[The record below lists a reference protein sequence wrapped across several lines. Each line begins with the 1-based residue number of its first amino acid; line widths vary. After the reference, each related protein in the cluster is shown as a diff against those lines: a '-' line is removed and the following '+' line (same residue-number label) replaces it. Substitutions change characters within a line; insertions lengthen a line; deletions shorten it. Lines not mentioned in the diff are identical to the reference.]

1 VISLKYYISFIVTVL
16 AFQGFSQLIQPFN
29 ARYSTSQKGGIRI
42 LSNVSVSCNSGSSCT
57 SATSE
62 IPPSGT
68 NSNGGFTMNYV
79 DLDGLSST
87 FMSSSDSLNLLN
99 CSEILWAGLYWSG
112 RATSSVTNWNLRNQV
127 KIRVGNGAYQN
138 LSADELVNAQSLGT
152 HPSYHCFKNIT
163 SIVQA
168 AGIKARFTVANVVTQ
183 TGGSNYWGGWSIIVV
198 YKNVFQSM
206 RNLTVFDGFGNVSA
220 GSSLDIPISG
230 FATPPSGPVGFELGV
245 IAFEGD
251 RGSTGDQLQFNG
263 AGTFVNVSDAM
274 HNTTDFFNSTISY
287 GAVLT
292 PFRIPSL
299 NNSLGYDASI
309 FLPNNSSFNFIGN
322 NATSATIRVT
332 TSSEN
337 ILARAFT
344 SAIDIYEPDLRADVR
359 INDLN
364 GGLVAPGDIL
374 EYTLVGKNIGSDL
387 SLNTFMVDTLDPRT
401 VYIPNSISYTFGSNN
416 GVKTDLTGDDQAE
429 YNAVNKTLKFR
440 IGTGANNAAG
450 GQVPAS
456 STGADSTVVKFRVQ
470 VINDCLMFQCDSTL
484 SHVAYIYGTGN
495 ISGNSYNNGGASDT
509 YDANGCPSE
518 ASNVLLIDVSG
529 CPPPTIGF
537 NPPVC
542 VGESLVLTASFSAA
556 ANYAWTG
563 PLLISTNGNT
573 QTITN
578 AQVASSGQY
587 NVHITFPGLNC
598 SLDTSVA
605 VVIHPN
611 PILNLDSLKNVTCFN
626 AANGKIYVSAS
637 SGTPVYQYQ
646 WTPGNLAGPSITN
659 LAPGNYTVIVSDVN
673 TCTATATYTITQP
686 TALSALASITSN
698 YNGRNISCFGAS
710 DGSASVSYSG
720 GTAPYLINWS
730 PGGATTPSIS
740 NLGPGTYTATITDA
754 NGCIKTS
761 SVTLTQ
767 PTVLTS
773 SHTQVNVSCF
783 GGSDGSI
790 NLSNGGGTPGYTYS
804 WSNGATT
811 QDISG
816 LSSATYSVIIA
827 DLNGCTKSHSV
838 SITQPAAPL
847 SLTQTRVNV
856 KCFGNSTGSIDL
868 TVAGGTSPYSYSW
881 SSGQTTQD
889 ISNLVAGNYT
899 VIVTDSKGCT
909 ATLAVSVSQP
919 LAPLSAQIT
928 PSAVL
933 CFGGNS
939 GSINLIPAGGTSPYS
954 FLWSNSA
961 VTEDL
966 TALTIGNYSVQI
978 KDANNCLFT
987 ISTTITQPS
996 APLSLTLSMDE
1007 PDCFGGLDG
1016 NIDVSISGGTIPYA
1030 YLWNNGALTEDLPA
1044 VGSGFYQVTVTDLN
1058 GCIIVG
1064 DTVITEPAP
1073 VSLMHSQVDVLCYGN
1088 STGAINLMPNGGT
1101 APYTFLWSN
1110 GSTQEDLTNIPA
1122 GIYLVTVTDNH
1133 GCQAN
1138 RTINVQQPIAPLTL
1152 TETHTDAVCVGGL
1165 QGTIDLT
1172 VTDGTGPYTYNW
1184 NNNQTI
1190 EDIQN
1195 LVAGT
1200 YTCVVT
1206 DNHLCFD
1213 TISVAILDPSNTL
1226 VLTTSHTDVS
1236 CFGGSNGFI
1245 DLSVSGGTPSY
1256 TYSWSNGQVGQDA
1269 TGLIQGNYFVIVTD
1283 ANTCQSFISVLVDE
1297 PDSALTATAVI
1308 TDVLCFGQLTGSI
1321 QITTSGGTAPYSYS
1335 WSNGAT
1341 TEDLSTIAAGTYSLI
1356 ITDANGC
1363 QFSFSTIIYQPL
1375 DLVIGQ
1381 GQVDVDCFSNSTGSI
1396 DITPAG
1402 GVGNYQYSW
1411 SNLATTQD
1419 LTNLIAGN
1427 YTVTLTDGNNCT
1439 TSSTITINQPT
1450 AIVSLA
1456 STVVPVSC
1464 FGGNNGSINI
1474 TASGGNGNFTYNW
1487 SNSSAVEDQ
1496 YNLSTGNYTVTATDF
1511 KGCSATQTYTVTQ
1524 PALALTTQISMTPVI
1539 CFSQANATATVT
1551 AFGGTA
1557 GYTYLWSNGQT
1568 AQTAIGLV
1576 AGNYSVVVTDV
1587 NNCQSTANITVTQ
1600 PNLLTV
1606 NLNPTNVLCYG
1617 NASGSISSSVQGGV
1631 LPYTYAWSNLAITP
1645 GISNLIAGQYSI
1657 IVTDANGCLAYDTT
1671 QINQPLAP
1679 LTYSLATTNNLCF
1692 GAALGTIDL
1701 SVFGGTSTYNY
1712 SWSNTQNTPDLA
1724 NLIAGNYQVVIS
1736 DANGCQLLVDTTI
1749 YQPTQIQSTA
1759 LMSPVKCFGGS
1770 DGFLNI
1776 TVSGG
1781 IAPYMYLWSNGQTT
1795 QDIDSLSTG
1804 SYSVQITDS
1813 NGCIRNFT
1821 YAVSQPAQPITLS
1834 LTQTNVACFGE
1845 STASINLTVAGGTPT
1860 YSYSWSNGQSTQD
1873 IFALDTGIYQVIVT
1887 DINNC
1892 QDSISTLITQ
1902 PAEPIQLSESHQD
1915 ILCFGAAT
1923 GSIDLSVSG
1932 GTPIYS
1938 YNWSNNQQT
1947 EDISTL
1953 VAGNYQVVV
1962 TDLLGCDDTLV
1973 VSLSQPQEPIDVT
1986 FTIENV
1992 NCFGDSTGTLE
2003 ASIFGGTAPYQFS
2016 WSTTDSTLFID
2027 SLPIG
2032 VYAIQVIDS
2041 TSCTYIETAIIF
2053 QPAAPLNA
2061 TYSTIEPQCFGY
2073 SDGQLI
2079 LNTTGGTP
2087 GYQYNWSTND
2097 STSTIDSIPTGNY
2110 SVQITDANGCIFDLA
2125 CFLDQPAQILPS
2137 FDSDILVGCSPL
2149 VVEFFN
2155 TSDADFNC
2163 AWTFGDSLSYT
2174 GCDDVIITF
2183 DTGGVYDV
2191 NLIAYDANGCFNDVT
2206 YNNYITVNQT
2216 PSASFT
2222 ADPTVLFPESPNTT
2236 ILNTSIGG
2244 DFYIWNMG
2252 VGDPDEMYF
2261 EPGDYQFPANIA
2273 DTFMITLY
2281 AVTTEGCAD
2290 TAYQQ
2295 ILFNNDPFY
2304 YIPNTF
2310 IPDGDNT
2317 NDVWLP
2323 IFSNLNNIKKY
2334 RVQVFNRWGE
2344 LVFETTDPSKGWD
2357 GNYLGNNCQDG
2368 TYTWKMQFTWYDYRV
2383 YNKAGHVNLL
2393 R

>member
-1 VISLKYYISFIVTVL
+1 
-16 AFQGFSQLIQPFN
+16 
-29 ARYSTSQKGGIRI
+29 
-42 LSNVSVSCNSGSSCT
+42 
-57 SATSE
+57 
-62 IPPSGT
+62 
-68 NSNGGFTMNYV
+68 MNYV

-112 RATSSVTNWNLRNQV
+112 RATSSVNNWSLRNQV
-127 KIRVGNGAYQN
+127 KIRVGNSTYQN
-138 LSADELVNAQSLGT
+138 LSADELVDAQSLGS

-168 AGIKARFTVANVVTQ
+168 AGIKARFTVANVVTE

-206 RNLTVFDGFGNVSA
+206 RNLTVFDGFGNISA

-263 AGTFVNVSDAM
+263 AGTFVNVSDAL

-299 NNSLGYDASI
+299 NNSLGYDASV

-322 NATSATIRVT
+322 NATAATIRVT

-364 GGLVAPGDIL
+364 GGLVTPGDIL

-401 VYIPNSISYTFGSNN
+401 VYIPNSISYSFGSNN
-416 GVKTDLTGDDQAE
+416 GVKTDASGDDQAE
-429 YNAVNKTLKFR
+429 YNAVNKILKFR
-440 IGTGANNAAG
+440 IGIGANNTAG
-450 GQVPAS
+450 GQVQAS

-542 VGESLVLTASFSAA
+542 VGESLVLTASFSAD
-556 ANYAWTG
+556 ANYSWTG
-563 PLLISTNGNT
+563 PLSFSTNANT

-578 AQVASSGQY
+578 AQLASSGQY
-587 NVHITFPGLNC
+587 AVHITFPGLDC
-598 SLDTSVA
+598 SIDTNIVI
-605 VVIHPN
+605 VIHPN
-611 PILNLDSLKNVTCFN
+611 PILNLDSIKNVTCFN
-626 AANGKIYVSAS
+626 AANGKIYVSTTAGTPNYQYAWS
-637 SGTPVYQYQ
+637 PGSGT
-646 WTPGNLAGPSITN
+646 GSSLTN
-659 LAPGNYTVIVSDVN
+659 LAPGNYTVIVTDAN
-673 TCTATATYTITQP
+673 TCKDTASYTVTQP
-686 TALSALASITSN
+686 TVVIATASISSN
-698 YNGRNISCFGAS
+698 YNGKDISCFGAS

-720 GTAPYLINWS
+720 GTAPYSISWS
-730 PGGATTPSIS
+730 PGGATIGSIS

-754 NGCIKTS
+754 NGCMKTS

-767 PTVLTS
+767 PTAITLTN
-773 SHTQVNVSCF
+773 TKINVSCF
-783 GGSDGSI
+783 GGSTGSI
-790 NLSNGGGTPGYTYS
+790 NLTSSGGTPGYTYS
-804 WSNGATT
+804 WSPDGQTT
-811 QDISG
+811 EDISS
-816 LSSATYSVIIA
+816 LSAGSYTVTAT
-827 DLNGCTKSHSV
+827 DLNGCAKQSTI

-847 SLTQTRVNV
+847 TITQTHVNV
-856 KCFGNSTGSIDL
+856 KCFGNNTGSIDI
-868 TVAGGTSPYSYSW
+868 TVAGGTSPYTYSW

-889 ISNLVAGNYT
+889 IALLISGDYT
-899 VIVTDSKGCT
+899 VTVTDFKGCI
-909 ATLAVSVSQP
+909 ATLLVSVSQP
-919 LAPLSAQIT
+919 AAPLSAQIT
-928 PSAVL
+928 PSPVL

-939 GSINLIPAGGTSPYS
+939 GSINLNPAGGTSPYS
-954 FLWSNSA
+954 FIWSNTATS
-961 VTEDL
+961 EDISNL
-966 TALTIGNYSVQI
+966 SIGNYSVQI
-978 KDANNCLFT
+978 TDANNCIYT
-987 ISTTITQPS
+987 ISTTITQPI
-996 APLSLTLSMDE
+996 APLSLTLSMDDA
-1007 PDCFGGLDG
+1007 DCFGATDG
-1016 NIDVSISGGTIPYA
+1016 SIDAAVNGGTTPYA
-1030 YLWNNGALTEDLPA
+1030 YSWNNGALTEDLPA

-1073 VSLMHSQVDVLCYGN
+1073 ISLLHSQVDVLCYGN
-1088 STGAINLMPNGGT
+1088 NTGSINLSANGGT
-1101 APYTFLWSN
+1101 APYSFLWSN

-1122 GIYLVTVTDNH
+1122 AIYTVTVTDNN
-1133 GCQAN
+1133 GCQAS
-1138 RTINVQQPIAPLTL
+1138 RIINIQQPIAPLII

-1172 VTDGTGPYTYNW
+1172 VTGGTGPYTYSW

-1190 EDIQN
+1190 QNIQN

-1206 DNHLCFD
+1206 DNHLCYD
-1213 TISVAILDPSNTL
+1213 SISVTISDPNNTL
-1226 VLTTSHTDVS
+1226 VLSTSHTDVS
-1236 CFGGSNGFI
+1236 CFGGSNGFV
-1245 DLSVSGGTPSY
+1245 DLAVSGGTPSY
-1256 TYSWSNGQVGQDA
+1256 AYSWSNGQVGQDA
-1269 TGLIQGNYFVIVTD
+1269 TGLTQGNYFVIVTD

-1297 PDSALTATAVI
+1297 PDSSLTATAVI
-1308 TDVLCFGQLTGSI
+1308 TDVACFGQLTGSI
-1321 QITTSGGTAPYSYS
+1321 QVTTSGGTAPYSYS
-1335 WSNGAT
+1335 WSNGST
-1341 TEDLSTIAAGTYSLI
+1341 SEDLANIAAGSYSLT

-1363 QFSFSTIIYQPL
+1363 QFIYSTIIYQPL

-1381 GQVDVDCFSNSTGSI
+1381 GHIDVDCFSNSTGSI

-1402 GVGNYQYSW
+1402 GVGNYQYTW
-1411 SNLATTQD
+1411 SNQAITQD
-1419 LTNLIAGN
+1419 ISNLIAGN
-1427 YTVTLTDGNNCT
+1427 YTVLLTDGNNCT
-1439 TSSTITINQPT
+1439 TSTTVAIIQPAAAVSLS
-1450 AIVSLA
+1450 AIV
-1456 STVVPVSC
+1456 TPVSC
-1464 FGGNNGSINI
+1464 TGGTNGSINI
-1474 TASGGNGNFTYNW
+1474 TANGGNGNYVYNW
-1487 SNSSAVEDQ
+1487 SNTSSVEDQ
-1496 YNLSTGNYTVTATDF
+1496 YNLSAGNYTVTATDF

-1524 PALALTTQISMTPVI
+1524 PALALTTQASMTPVI

-1551 AFGGTA
+1551 PFGGTP

-1587 NNCQSTANITVTQ
+1587 NSCQSTANITVTQ

-1617 NASGSISSSVQGGV
+1617 NASGSISSTVQGGV
-1631 LPYTYAWSNLAITP
+1631 LSYSYVWSNLAITP
-1645 GISNLIAGQYSI
+1645 GINNLIAGQYSV
-1657 IVTDANGCLAYDTT
+1657 IVSDANGCLAYDTT
-1671 QINQPLAP
+1671 QINQPIAP

-1692 GAALGTIDL
+1692 GVALGTIDL
-1701 SVFGGTSTYNY
+1701 SVFGGTNPYNY
-1712 SWSNTQNTPDLA
+1712 SWSNSLNTADLI
-1724 NLIAGNYQVVIS
+1724 NLIAGNYQVIIS
-1736 DANGCQLLVDTTI
+1736 DANGCQLLVDTII

-1759 LMSPVKCFGGS
+1759 LMSPVNCFGGS
-1770 DGFLNI
+1770 DGALDI
-1776 TVSGG
+1776 TTSGG
-1781 IAPYMYLWSNGQTT
+1781 VSPYMYLWSTGETT

-1804 SYSVQITDS
+1804 SYSVQITDA
-1813 NGCIRNFT
+1813 NDCIRNFT
-1821 YAVSQPAQPITLS
+1821 YAVSQPAQPIALS
-1834 LTQTNVACFGE
+1834 LTQVNVACFGE
-1845 STASINLTVAGGTPT
+1845 STASINLTVTGGTPT
-1860 YSYSWSNGQSTQD
+1860 YSYSWNNGQINQD
-1873 IFALDTGIYQVIVT
+1873 ILALDTGLYQVIVT

-1892 QDSISTLITQ
+1892 KDSISTLITQ
-1902 PAEPIQLSESHQD
+1902 PAEPIQLTETHQD

-1923 GSIDLSVSG
+1923 GSINLSVSG

-1973 VSLSQPQEPIDVT
+1973 VSLSQPQAPIDVT
-1986 FTIENV
+1986 FTIQNV
-1992 NCFGDSTGTLE
+1992 ACFGDSSGSIE

-2032 VYAIQVIDS
+2032 VYAIEVID
-2041 TSCTYIETAIIF
+2041 TNNCTYLETAIIF
-2053 QPAAPLNA
+2053 QPAAPLSA

-2079 LNTTGGTP
+2079 LNTSGGTP
-2087 GYQYNWSTND
+2087 GYQYNWTTGD
-2097 STSTIDSIPTGNY
+2097 STSVVDSLITGNY
-2110 SVQITDANGCIFDLA
+2110 SVLITDANGCLFNLD
-2125 CFLDQPAQILPS
+2125 CFLAEPAQIQPS

-2149 VVEFFN
+2149 VVEFLN

-2163 AWTFGDSLSYT
+2163 EWTFGDSLNFT
-2174 GCDDVIITF
+2174 GCEDVVITF

-2206 YNNYITVNQT
+2206 YSNYITVNQT
-2216 PSASFT
+2216 PTASFT
-2222 ADPTVLFPESPNTT
+2222 ADPTLLFPESPNTT

-2273 DTFMITLY
+2273 DTFLITLY
-2281 AVTTEGCAD
+2281 AITTEGCAD

-2295 ILFNNDPFY
+2295 IFFNNDPFY

-2310 IPDGDNT
+2310 IPDGDNR

-2323 IFSNLNNIKKY
+2323 IFSNLDNVKKY
-2334 RVQVFNRWGE
+2334 NVQVFNRWGE

-2357 GNYLGNNCQDG
+2357 GNYKGNNCQDG
-2368 TYTWKMQFTWYDYRV
+2368 TYTWKIQFTWYDRRV
-2383 YNKAGHVNLL
+2383 YDKAGHVNLL